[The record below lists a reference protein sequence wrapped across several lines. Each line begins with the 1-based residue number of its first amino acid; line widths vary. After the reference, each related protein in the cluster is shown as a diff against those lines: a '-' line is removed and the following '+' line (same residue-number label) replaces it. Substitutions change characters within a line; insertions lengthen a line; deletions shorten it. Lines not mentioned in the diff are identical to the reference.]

1 MKINRRDVIE
11 VIFGSNTRANHSV
24 IVLSPEEVNS
34 EEDQFLGMMITD
46 SPYFDSNND
55 YSFPL
60 DDSMFVKP
68 IRDKG
73 SKARLYLVNLLPVNV
88 IINGPKINEIRIDA
102 FKNLI
107 EDLNKKVFGIQSER
121 IKKS

>member
-11 VIFGSNTRANHSV
+11 VAFGSNTRANHSV

-46 SPYFDSNND
+46 SPHFDPNND

-60 DDSMFVKP
+60 NDSMFVHP
-68 IRDKG
+68 VREKG
-73 SKARLYLVNLLPVNV
+73 SKARLYLINLLPTDV
-88 IINGPKINEIRIDA
+88 IVSGRKINEMKIES
-102 FKNLI
+102 FEKLI
-107 EDLNKKVFGIQSER
+107 KDLNEKVFNVKLS
-121 IKKS
+121 K